1 MKAGDDMRKTKR
13 RKTLCLIIF
22 LMAAVGGAVVFAA
35 KAAEHTGMYW
45 IGLDSEFVTERPED
59 NRGFFTVDVSD
70 FLNNTGAA
78 PAAAAAEDTEVVPL
92 AIGPLPS
99 LPTLTEEEL
108 KLYGILSKNDGRIL
122 SADQSALNEDIHWT
136 EVVLE
141 QGESLK
147 SIAEEFGVSEEDL
160 RQANGLRKN
169 ERPNPSEVLY
179 VPDSHD
185 DVTATLLFVR
195 KLQKEELAIAKKGKL
210 LDVSEYVVKEGDT
223 LWGISDKFDL
233 DVDTLVGSNQK
244 VLGGNINRLK
254 LGMTLRIPNQ
264 DGIFVKVGR
273 KDTLAKLA
281 DKYGSTKESVL
292 LANAMKSESLLAG
305 SEIFLPGGKLVAVTE
320 VSIATK
326 GRSGRV
332 RSATVKLSSGTVRGF
347 RWPVLG
353 QISSPFG
360 WRKSPF
366 GRRRV
371 FHSGL
376 DIRAPRGTVI
386 KAASSGVVV
395 HSGWMGGYGKTIV
408 VSHSKGLTTL
418 YGHCSRLIARRGMK
432 ISQGQTIA
440 LVGSTGRSTG
450 NHLHFEVRVNGSP
463 RNPLR
468 HLR

>member
-1 MKAGDDMRKTKR
+1 MKAGDEIRKTKR

-70 FLNNTGAA
+70 FLNNTGVAQA
-78 PAAAAAEDTEVVPL
+78 DAAEEETEVVPL

-99 LPTLTEEEL
+99 IP
-108 KLYGILSKNDGRIL
+108 SKNDGRI
-122 SADQSALNEDIHWT
+122 SSSDQSVLDEDIHWT

-141 QGESLK
+141 PGDTLK
-147 SIAEEFGVSEEDL
+147 SIADEFGISEEDL

-169 ERPNPSEVLY
+169 EKPNPAEVLY
-179 VPDSHD
+179 VPDSHN

-210 LDVSEYVVKEGDT
+210 LETSEYIVKEGDT
-223 LWGISDKFDL
+223 LWGISDKFNL

-264 DGIFVKVGR
+264 DGIFVKVAKR
-273 KDTLAKLA
+273 DTLAKLA

-292 LANAMKSESLLAG
+292 LANAMKSESLIAG

-320 VSIATK
+320 VRIATNK
-326 GRSGRV
+326 NGRV
-332 RSATVKLSSGTVRGF
+332 RTATVKISSGSVRGF

-376 DIRAPRGTVI
+376 DIRAPRGTEI
-386 KAASSGVVV
+386 KAGASGVVV
-395 HSGWMGGYGKTIV
+395 HSGWMGGYGKAV
-408 VSHSKGLTTL
+408 VISHSKGLTTL
-418 YGHCSRLIARRGMK
+418 YGHCSKLIARKGMRV
-432 ISQGQTIA
+432 SQGQTIA

-450 NHLHFEVRVNGSP
+450 NHVHFEVRVNGTP
-463 RNPLR
+463 QNPLR

>member
-1 MKAGDDMRKTKR
+1 MSIDMLR
-13 RKTLCLIIF
+13 
-22 LMAAVGGAVVFAA
+22 
-35 KAAEHTGMYW
+35 
-45 IGLDSEFVTERPED
+45 
-59 NRGFFTVDVSD
+59 
-70 FLNNTGAA
+70 
-78 PAAAAAEDTEVVPL
+78 
-92 AIGPLPS
+92 
-99 LPTLTEEEL
+99 
-108 KLYGILSKNDGRIL
+108 LY
-122 SADQSALNEDIHWT
+122 
-136 EVVLE
+136 
-141 QGESLK
+141 
-147 SIAEEFGVSEEDL
+147 
-160 RQANGLRKN
+160 
-169 ERPNPSEVLY
+169 
-179 VPDSHD
+179 
-185 DVTATLLFVR
+185 R

-223 LWGISDKFDL
+223 LWGISGKFNL

-244 VLGGNINRLK
+244 ILGGNINRLK
-254 LGMTLRIPNQ
+254 LGMMLRIPNQ
-264 DGIFVKVGR
+264 DGIFVKVGS

-281 DKYGSTKESVL
+281 DKYGSTKESAM

-320 VSIATK
+320 VNITTK
-326 GRSGRV
+326 GRGGRV
-332 RSATVKLSSGTVRGF
+332 RSAAVELSSGTVRGF

-353 QISSPFG
+353 QISSTFG

-395 HSGWMGGYGKTIV
+395 HSGWMGGYGKAIV
-408 VSHSKGLTTL
+408 ISHSKGLTTL
-418 YGHCSRLIARRGMK
+418 YAHCSRLIARQGMK

-463 RNPLR
+463 RNPLKY
-468 HLR
+468 LR